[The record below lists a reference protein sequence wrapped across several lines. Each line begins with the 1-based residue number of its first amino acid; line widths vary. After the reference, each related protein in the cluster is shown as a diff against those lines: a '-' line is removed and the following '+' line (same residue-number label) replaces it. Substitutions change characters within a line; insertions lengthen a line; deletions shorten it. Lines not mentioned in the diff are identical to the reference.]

1 MVPPPVEIPTPNQ
14 PVKRMVSMSTP
25 ASAGTPIRV
34 VISPNDDP
42 RTEQYRRLA
51 MLKKGLP
58 FLDGLPP
65 AALKELAEAGTP
77 HRYEPGQKICSQGDT
92 AEVEPS
98 GGFPIYAVESGFP
111 QALIDGEGRVQ
122 EYAPGDAF
130 GELAPLTNQPRGASV
145 QIHATGQPAELMVFS
160 AEAVQAALS
169 KWTDEERQ
177 GHYDALVQQYTQARA
192 LRRDP
197 GLIAEIRELWNI
209 MVRFCFSLF
218 LARARPHRLYHGAHR
233 SVLVMSCQVEES
245 RRLTG
250 RDLEGMVTRE
260 AYIALHLRVGKALQ
274 SEFDVKASE
283 NNANMDWA
291 EDITAF
297 SGEGARGCPPIR
309 PVRTSILPN
318 CSRR

>member
-209 MVRFCFSLF
+209 MVRFCFSLSL
-218 LARARPHRLYHGAHR
+218 LARARPYRLYH
-233 SVLVMSCQVEES
+233 E
-245 RRLTG
+245 LT
-250 RDLEGMVTRE
+250 
-260 AYIALHLRVGKALQ
+260 ALC
-274 SEFDVKASE
+274 
-283 NNANMDWA
+283 W
-291 EDITAF
+291 
-297 SGEGARGCPPIR
+297 
-309 PVRTSILPN
+309 
-318 CSRR
+318 